1 MLTFNIDDYELV
13 DVAVGEPDGI
23 AISEESYSTFE
34 QVLEGIRH
42 LPPKAVKVPVRKLSV
57 NGRVVNDRME
67 KYLATPAESSS
78 MLKAA
83 LDSPRTYYIR
93 RQHLLDEVEGDH
105 FTFGTF
111 AHAAILEP
119 SLFSKVDV
127 LPNAGRNSGDGCSEL
142 IEFFEAKMG
151 RLPSIDMREWP
162 MAKKKRRIE
171 ELEAEAAANGYSFI
185 KPSQMKAIQVL
196 RGELRDYGGGII
208 ERIMPYVQ
216 TETSMYYTDPAT
228 GLEVKIRPDGLLLEE
243 NFGFNGILSV
253 KTTSAK
259 SLRGFFADAA
269 KYRYELAEG
278 MYLDVAEQVTGRPFT
293 ATLMLMAQSVEPY
306 QVALLF
312 WSAED
317 LEVGKMKYRKALDTV
332 ERCRVNNQWRGFDA
346 DEPIENLGL
355 IRAKL
360 PSYIRNEILNDKDND

>member
-1 MLTFNIDDYELV
+1 MLNFNLDDYELV

-34 QVLEGIRH
+34 QVLEGLRH
-42 LPPKAVKVPVRKLSV
+42 LPTKAVKVPVRKLSV

-83 LDSPRTYYIR
+83 LDSPRTYYIK
-93 RQHLLDEVEGDH
+93 RQHLLDEAEGDH

-142 IEFFEAKMG
+142 IEFFEAKMR

-185 KPSQMKAIQVL
+185 KPSQMKAIQVI

-243 NFGFNGILSV
+243 NFGFNGVLSV

-259 SLRGFFADAA
+259 SLRGFCIHSNA
-269 KYRYELAEG
+269 
-278 MYLDVAEQVTGRPFT
+278 
-293 ATLMLMAQSVEPY
+293 
-306 QVALLF
+306 
-312 WSAED
+312 
-317 LEVGKMKYRKALDTV
+317 
-332 ERCRVNNQWRGFDA
+332 
-346 DEPIENLGL
+346 
-355 IRAKL
+355 
-360 PSYIRNEILNDKDND
+360 